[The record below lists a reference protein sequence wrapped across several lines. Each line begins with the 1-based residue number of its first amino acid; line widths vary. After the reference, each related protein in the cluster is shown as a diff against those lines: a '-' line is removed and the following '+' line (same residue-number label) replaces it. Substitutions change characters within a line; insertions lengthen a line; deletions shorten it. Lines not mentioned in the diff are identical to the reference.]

1 MAFLNWERASGVSK
15 RVGNLSWKQRFLSSA
30 RNTPLGPMFSWGGD
44 SLSGTDGDDGDGQG
58 SRFWAVQHSP
68 KGEAP
73 FSAPQAEKKLGP
85 K

>member
-1 MAFLNWERASGVSK
+1 VEEPHLRLVLA
-15 RVGNLSWKQRFLSSA
+15 
-30 RNTPLGPMFSWGGD
+30 WGGD

-73 FSAPQAEKKLGP
+73 FSAPQAKKNVGP
-85 K
+85 KCRFTEFWVVFEWDGPWVAKSNIVGN